1 MSIDAP
7 SGVHNVAKSENTL
20 LSAGNCPARVDAI
33 VAFKVVHAKG
43 ISGKETISAHVP
55 VRWKERIVVVIYNG
69 VAPLLAADKRPRI
82 VNPSRLYAP
91 RRLRTLAVLKHL
103 SL

>member
-7 SGVHNVAKSENTL
+7 SGVHNVAESENTL
-20 LSAGNCPARVDAI
+20 FSAGNCPARVDAI

-43 ISGKETISAHVP
+43 ISGKEAVSAHVP
-55 VRWKERIVVVIYNG
+55 VRWKERIVLVIYNSM
-69 VAPLLAADKRPRI
+69 APLLAADKRPRI

-91 RRLRTLAVLKHL
+91 RRLCTFPVFKNL